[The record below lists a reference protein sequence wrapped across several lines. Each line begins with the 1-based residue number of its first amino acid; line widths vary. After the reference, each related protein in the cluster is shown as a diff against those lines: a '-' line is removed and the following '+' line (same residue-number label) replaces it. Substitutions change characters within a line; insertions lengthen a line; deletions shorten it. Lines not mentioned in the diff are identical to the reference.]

1 MNREIKIR
9 KYEPADIPSMVQIWN
24 EVVEEGVAFP
34 QENFLTDESG
44 ADFFAA
50 QTYCGGCR
58 RDIHRSG
65 AGTLYSPSQQHWQM
79 RTSFQCKLRC
89 RFFRPRTTHR

>member
-34 QENFLTDESG
+34 QEG
-44 ADFFAA
+44 FFD
-50 QTYCGGCR
+50 G
-58 RDIHRSG
+58 
-65 AGTLYSPSQQHWQM
+65 
-79 RTSFQCKLRC
+79 
-89 RFFRPRTTHR
+89 